1 MTWRT
6 VHITKRSKLDLR
18 VNHLVVRSKDL
29 TTKIHLSEIGLLM
42 IETTQVSV
50 TTALL
55 SELSKQKIRVVICDE
70 KHNPV
75 SELLPYY
82 GCHDCSKK
90 IVNQFRWDNEFMR
103 ILWSNIVFQKIYNQ
117 RQVLIAKK
125 CDDYYINLLSVYLSD
140 IEPDDETN
148 REGLSAKVYFSGL
161 FSNEFIRGE
170 ETVTNGAL
178 DYGYQIILSC
188 FNREIKACGYLTEL
202 GIHHKSQHNPFNLS
216 SDLMEPIRPIVDE
229 IVYEGKFEIF
239 GKDEKRIVQSI
250 LHRNVIVNN
259 RKQVLTNAISI
270 YTKSI
275 MDALHNKDLSKI
287 KWIQY
292 EL

>member
-18 VNHLVVRSKDL
+18 MNHLVVRSKDH
-29 TTKIHLSEIGLLM
+29 TTRIHLSEVGLLM

-70 KHNPV
+70 KHNPI
-75 SELLPYY
+75 SELLPYH

-90 IVNQFRWDNEFMR
+90 IITQFNWDDGFMKA
-103 ILWSNIVFQKIYNQ
+103 LWSNIIFQKIFNQ

-125 CDDYYINLLSVYLSD
+125 CDKYYIDLLSSYLSD
-140 IEPDDETN
+140 IALDDKTN
-148 REGLSAKVYFSGL
+148 REGLSAKVYFAGL
-161 FSNEFIRGE
+161 FSNEFIRGD
-170 ETVTNGAL
+170 ETVTNAAL

-188 FNREIKACGYLTEL
+188 FNREIKICGYLTEL

-216 SDLMEPIRPIVDE
+216 SDLMEPVRPIVDV
-229 IVYEGKFEIF
+229 IVYDNKFGAF
-239 GKDEKRIVQSI
+239 GKEEKRIVQSV
-250 LHRNVIVNN
+250 LHKDVFVNN
-259 RKQVLTNAISI
+259 KRQVLTNAISI

-275 MDALHNKDLSKI
+275 MDALLYKDLTKI